1 MADFKD
7 VIDTL
12 DKAADGFGNIAN
24 AEQKKIYEEVVTLAK
39 DLETDAQGKVKQ
51 TITNLK
57 RLNQIKAKLAALS
70 KDKEW
75 VAGIGKFVK
84 YFDILQKQQNAYFST
99 AFPQLTLGES
109 AKKRNEMMKQIAVN
123 NTIEAL
129 MGDGLK
135 ANVTDK
141 LNDILLR
148 GVTSGA
154 KWADLQ
160 QELRDH
166 LMGKEGGQGAFAR
179 YATTYATTALSQYTG
194 QHNQLMTKD
203 LGLEWFMYTGSNI
216 ETTRPFCE
224 ALTKKKWIHKSEIPT
239 ILQGKIEMADGEVVE
254 VPIYPKTNLP
264 HGMIADTTPENFQ
277 CNCGGWNCRH
287 QLLPVADA
295 MVPAAIRAKFEKP
308 KEPAKPQP
316 VDLAPYQDQVGAIEQ
331 YIAGHPGSKKLKGY
345 LESIHNAAV
354 EGNQSDLEAILKAA
368 KKDMNKFL
376 AAEKSKAKSAV
387 SQKEQEEAKKAAEE
401 KAKKIAQAKTLAD
414 LVNPEQYV
422 DQFTLEELQAA
433 NKYVSGHMNTWMS
446 KGKTGQAL
454 INAIDDEINKY
465 LNPNHKTY
473 GIVKQALEN
482 KKAELETKLVK
493 DAYLKKKWTI
503 TDYVQAHPKAGKVIE
518 QFNKM
523 NEAEKNSDMDAAN
536 GFAEN
541 ALAII
546 KKNEGVAAYLKKK
559 KSANVQPNNANL
571 VDLTTTQGAGF
582 EPEDKVLEKSIAS
595 TIDKLLPALKIIK
608 NTKAKDLISKL
619 TKIKSQPKST
629 SIEDIAK
636 LIKEAVSI
644 TGTSATLHNRRWCST
659 NESDLDY
666 YLSIVKP
673 GQYSTERKKKAA
685 IFEDEQSAFDYT
697 FEHTNFR
704 DTWKKATQK
713 QKDAVES
720 YTKASGAITKLLR
733 GIDGWYESDEVYAK
747 KSERET
753 KELTELIQKTTTKY
767 DIFIKRDEKHEF
779 SNYRWGIDIEKY
791 TNRMQ
796 DLVGKVGT
804 DESFMSCGNNK
815 NTYFSGTG
823 RPDTELRIFCP
834 KGTRMLPAEPQG
846 HYSAFGTNW
855 SGNSKP
861 SWFAENEI
869 ILQRGTKLRITDAR
883 YDKDNHRYYI
893 ACEVISQNPRD
904 FHVEYTEG
912 KGYKAVYD

>member
-1 MADFKD
+1 MAGIKD

-12 DKAADGFGNIAN
+12 DKAADGFDNIAN

-39 DLETDAQGKVKQ
+39 DLETDAQGKIKQ

-57 RLNQIKAKLAALS
+57 RLNQIKAKLTALS

-99 AFPQLTLGES
+99 AFPQLTLGET

-224 ALTKKKWIHKSEIPT
+224 ALTKKKWVHKSEIPT
-239 ILQGKIEMADGEVVE
+239 ILQGKIEMSDGEVVE
-254 VPIYPKTNLP
+254 VPIYQKTNLP
-264 HGMIADTTPENFQ
+264 YGMIADTTPDNFQ

-287 QLLPVADA
+287 QLIPVADA
-295 MVPAAIRAKFEKP
+295 VVPAAIRAKFEKP
-308 KEPAKPQP
+308 QAQQPKQAKPQP
-316 VDLAPYQDQVGAIEQ
+316 IDLAPYNDQVDAIEQ
-331 YIAGHPGSKKLKGY
+331 YIAGHPKSGKIKGY
-345 LESIHNAAV
+345 LDAVLQAADN
-354 EGNQSDLEAILKAA
+354 GDQAQLEAILKAA
-368 KKDMNKFL
+368 KADMSKFL
-376 AAEKSKAKSAV
+376 AAEKSKAKKAT
-387 SQKEQEEAKKAAEE
+387 SQKEQEEQ
-401 KAKKIAQAKTLAD
+401 AKKIAELKTLTE
-414 LVNPEQYV
+414 LVSPEQYV
-422 DQFTLEELQAA
+422 DQYTYEELKQA
-433 NKYVSGHMNTWMS
+433 NDYVAGHMSKWMG

-454 INAIDDEINKY
+454 VQAIDDEINKY
-465 LNPNHKTY
+465 LNPNHKTFSV
-473 GIVKQALEN
+473 VKDALE
-482 KKAELETKLVK
+482 KKKDELATQLIK
-493 DAYLKKKWTI
+493 DAYLKKKWKI

-518 QFNKM
+518 CLDNM
-523 NEAEKNSDMDAAN
+523 NEAEKSSDMDAAN
-536 GFAEN
+536 GYADN
-541 ALAII
+541 ALSII

-559 KSANVQPNNANL
+559 KGEKQSEEKL
-571 VDLTTTQGAGF
+571 VDFSNTPDAGY
-582 EPEDKVLEKSIAS
+582 EPENKALDNYIKKTIDNVVSLLRMKNGVRESKVVKELEKIKKQK
-595 TIDKLLPALKIIK
+595 TI
-608 NTKAKDLISKL
+608 NTDDLSKL
-619 TKIKSQPKST
+619 V
-629 SIEDIAK
+629 
-636 LIKEAVSI
+636 KEAFLLLGGGVK
-644 TGTSATLHNRRWCST
+644 LNQRHWCSAS
-659 NESDLDY
+659 ESDLDY
-666 YLSIVKP
+666 YLSITKS
-673 GQYSTERKKKAA
+673 GQYSTERKRKAA
-685 IFEDEQSAFDYT
+685 IFDTEESAFDYT
-697 FEHTNFR
+697 YKNTNFR
-704 DTWKKATQK
+704 ETWKAATTK

-720 YTKASGAITKLLR
+720 YTRASGAITKLLR
-733 GIDGWYESDEVYAK
+733 GINGWYETDDYYAK
-747 KSERET
+747 KSAEET
-753 KELTELIQKTTTKY
+753 KALTELISKTKAEH

-779 SNYRWGIDIEKY
+779 CSYRWGVDFEKY
-791 TNRMQ
+791 IHNMQ
-796 DLVGKVGT
+796 ALIGKVGT

-834 KGTRMLPAEPQG
+834 KGTFMLPAEPQG
-846 HYSAFGTNW
+846 HYSQY
-855 SGNSKP
+855 GNGWNGNTKP
-861 SWFAENEI
+861 TWFAENEI

-904 FHVEYTEG
+904 FHVEYT
-912 KGYKAVYD
+912 KGQGYRAVYD